1 MNHLDLE
8 ALEHALDAAARAP
21 PLCLH
26 TAAVRSALPP
36 DVAGRVLDALP
47 YRAPET
53 APRAGAPPGWCGCQ
67 ALATPW
73 GTDGRLRAS

>member
-21 PLCLH
+21 TRYAY

-53 APRAGAPPGWCGCQ
+53 APRGRSSGVVRVLSPGDPVGAR
-67 ALATPW
+67 T
-73 GTDGRLRAS
+73 GRLRAS